1 MKILSAIPNLITA
14 MRFVLVIPIS
24 VSIYQGNYLV
34 ALILFI
40 IAGFSDGIDG
50 YLARRYNWTS
60 EFGQFAAPLADKCL
74 ILATL
79 LALAF
84 SERLPLWF
92 VYTMLTRDGLILIGS
107 MMYLLLFDNN
117 QALPNRWGKHYTGW
131 TIALFIIVLTGSSF
145 DFLPKFLEWIAMLG
159 VLIFIVLSLA
169 SYFNQEGRDIFKK
182 II

>member
-1 MKILSAIPNLITA
+1 MLSVIPNLITGL
-14 MRFVLVIPIS
+14 RFILVIPIS
-24 VSIYQGNYLV
+24 ISIYQGNYFMALV
-34 ALILFI
+34 LFI
-40 IAGFSDGIDG
+40 VAGLSDGLDG
-50 YLARRYNWTS
+50 YLARRFNWIS
-60 EFGQFAAPLADKCL
+60 EFGQFADPLADKCL

-107 MMYLLLFDNN
+107 MLYLLLFDSN

-131 TIALFIIVLTGSSF
+131 TIALFIIVLIGSSF
-145 DFLPKFLEWIAMLG
+145 SFFPRFIEWIAMSG
-159 VLIFIVLSLA
+159 VLIFIVLSLG
-169 SYFNQEGRDIFKK
+169 SYFNKEGRDIFRK

>member
-60 EFGQFAAPLADKCL
+60 EFGQFADPLADKCL

-107 MMYLLLFDNN
+107 MMYLLLFDSN

-145 DFLPKFLEWIAMLG
+145 DLLPKILEWIAMLG
-159 VLIFIVLSLA
+159 VLIFIVLSLV
-169 SYFNQEGRDIFKK
+169 SYFNQEGRAIFKK